1 MPVDVAK
8 VRFDFPVL
16 VGFQLRARLFDQ
28 PLGILQ
34 VPHLEIGP
42 AKRVRNVGIALSQRT
57 CPVKHLEAFF
67 MLFGILD
74 QKIPE
79 RIQRVGIVWSAQQ
92 LGAQNGQ
99 RLIDLANLAQRVSQ
113 RHAPIMRIIQFTGLR
128 RVYGSGFQVAKLALD
143 LSSETMSR
151 GALRLVRGQ
160 RNHLVHQFGRT
171 ILIIQQGAQLQR
183 TIQRPQAVIFI
194 RDFQRARHRSPCSC
208 LITRHDQRLSGRDL
222 Q

>member
-1 MPVDVAK
+1 
-8 VRFDFPVL
+8 
-16 VGFQLRARLFDQ
+16 
-28 PLGILQ
+28 
-34 VPHLEIGP
+34 
-42 AKRVRNVGIALSQRT
+42 
-57 CPVKHLEAFF
+57 
-67 MLFGILD
+67 
-74 QKIPE
+74 
-79 RIQRVGIVWSAQQ
+79 
-92 LGAQNGQ
+92 
-99 RLIDLANLAQRVSQ
+99 
-113 RHAPIMRIIQFTGLR
+113 MRIIQFTGLR